1 MKGFIFAAASLWELC
16 LCFWLHTGIF
26 PELSS
31 WLPSALILCNIPL
44 TRQRRQRGRC
54 QILILLLHKTFSR
67 WSPHS
72 AFWWLPQSLPGP
84 RSSDA
89 HRSDCIN
96 MPIVCIPLCSGPV
109 SSAGDGSSCDLSP
122 VFRISDTSVL
132 RVREYSVFTGQTLAD
147 CKLVKLT
154 KLKFFSTL
162 KTIPIC
168 HLSLS
173 RINLRIQLSEWHH
186 IAFNSSFFSTSS
198 YFYNSR
204 ISNIQSNEFLIWSN
218 FREFK

>member
-1 MKGFIFAAASLWELC
+1 MAPLRSNLVQYSPYQAEEAARAVSDIDFTFTKHFQDGLLTLLSDGC
-16 LCFWLHTGIF
+16 LNHFLVPVH
-26 PELSS
+26 
-31 WLPSALILCNIPL
+31 
-44 TRQRRQRGRC
+44 Q
-54 QILILLLHKTFSR
+54 
-67 WSPHS
+67 
-72 AFWWLPQSLPGP
+72 
-84 RSSDA
+84 
-89 HRSDCIN
+89 
-96 MPIVCIPLCSGPV
+96 MPIAQTVLTSPLSMPLCSGPV

-198 YFYNSR
+198 YF
-204 ISNIQSNEFLIWSN
+204 
-218 FREFK
+218 

>member
-96 MPIVCIPLCSGPV
+96 MPIVCIPLCSVAP
-109 SSAGDGSSCDLSP
+109 
-122 VFRISDTSVL
+122 
-132 RVREYSVFTGQTLAD
+132 
-147 CKLVKLT
+147 
-154 KLKFFSTL
+154 
-162 KTIPIC
+162 C
-168 HLSLS
+168 HLQGMDHPVICLQYSEYLTPQCYELESIQCSQARHLPTANLS
-173 RINLRIQLSEWHH
+173 N
-186 IAFNSSFFSTSS
+186 
-198 YFYNSR
+198 
-204 ISNIQSNEFLIWSN
+204 
-218 FREFK
+218 